1 MWQINYS
8 LPRFTLSRSIFLYD
22 TVWAV
27 CSMHFWTI
35 CQMKEVLDIY
45 LILMRNSV
53 SRFATFLQNNSV
65 IIQAHGLQFDQ
76 GLILES
82 EWSFSPVDI
91 ISPIWNASGWNPCR
105 FHSQSEISTFSQ
117 RKKLAVTLL
126 KFSKSRNLILAAE
139 SSRTPQRCDSNSF
152 IIMRFYL
159 SFVAKLVLLRRFF
172 AELFFLLGFDT
183 VIHRIITVIQKI
195 DKKRHY

>member
-1 MWQINYS
+1 MSRLFHAFLDN
-8 LPRFTLSRSIFLYD
+8 LSNERSFG
-22 TVWAV
+22 
-27 CSMHFWTI
+27 H
-35 CQMKEVLDIY
+35 
-45 LILMRNSV
+45 LIDFDENPV

-91 ISPIWNASGWNPCR
+91 ISPIWNTSGWNPCR

-126 KFSKSRNLILAAE
+126 KFSKSRHLILAVE
-139 SSRTPQRCDSNSF
+139 SSRTPQTCDSNSF
-152 IIMRFYL
+152 IILRFYL
-159 SFVAKLVLLRRFF
+159 SFVAKLVY
-172 AELFFLLGFDT
+172 EGFLLSCSSFS
-183 VIHRIITVIQKI
+183 VLIL
-195 DKKRHY
+195 